1 MKYHPDIELLLKYSS
16 GQLAPAI
23 SVAIGLHQEHCKD
36 CQQRIID
43 LESVGGETLEALPL
57 SDSPSDLDNGFDM
70 LMAELE
76 STPQDTF
83 QDKYDGYAVAQ
94 ADVNYLERLGKK
106 DYWSFDWK
114 RVTRKIS
121 RAVVDIDDGLHQ
133 VELLKFEPNAKIPKH
148 THEGEEF
155 TLVLE
160 GDFSDS
166 NGCYREGEFIVQDQS
181 NEHQPVAGSTGCVC
195 LAITNAPL
203 KFTGTLGPII
213 NWFSRH

>member
-23 SVAIGLHQEHCKD
+23 SVAIGLHQEHCKE

-43 LESVGGETLEALPL
+43 LESVGGDTLEALSI
-57 SDSPSDLDNGFDM
+57 SDSPSDLDNGFDL
-70 LMAELE
+70 LMADLE
-76 STPQDTF
+76 ATPQDNF

-94 ADVNYLERLGKK
+94 SDVDYLERLGKK

-181 NEHQPVAGSTGCVC
+181 DEHQPVAGSAGCVC